1 MVLGS
6 LKPKPLAGFVF
17 RGRLGMFEYF
27 RSLNLVDKFAHTSVN
42 SAPSKRESSLS
53 KFHFSDIGRFAG
65 RQQTSTIQ
73 ANVIIT
79 NLELVISRLA
89 TMMIALPVSGCGQ
102 RRKRR
107 TGAILVLI
115 SPAVGAVVGMIDG
128 RHGRKRKKR
137 TPRFVTVHRN
147 DPRERYCSHSVKC
160 VVRNSA

>member
-1 MVLGS
+1 MSVLFKDAQLDAWLKFSDDEGS

-73 ANVIIT
+73 ANFLQMQNIKYRTILM
-79 NLELVISRLA
+79 NIMLIFIQHIMRSRF
-89 TMMIALPVSGCGQ
+89 IRGV
-102 RRKRR
+102 
-107 TGAILVLI
+107 
-115 SPAVGAVVGMIDG
+115 
-128 RHGRKRKKR
+128 
-137 TPRFVTVHRN
+137 FRN
-147 DPRERYCSHSVKC
+147 DEKFDYIKLRAGYISFGHNDDR
-160 VVRNSA
+160 